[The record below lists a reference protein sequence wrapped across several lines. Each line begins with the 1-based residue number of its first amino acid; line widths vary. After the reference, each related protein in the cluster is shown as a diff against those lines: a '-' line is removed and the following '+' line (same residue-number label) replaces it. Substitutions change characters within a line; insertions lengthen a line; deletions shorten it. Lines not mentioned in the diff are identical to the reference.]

1 MADFLSRLDETLPKE
16 EVQDYLDKIPY
27 PGVKAVLDNAITPL
41 EERAEVG
48 VRPDPEG
55 VKANPEE
62 AVATRA
68 AKLASTN
75 IIDWKVEQKD
85 DPVLY
90 QVVKHLRA
98 SRETFKGALLTV
110 LDKKATTAYVK
121 AKEQL
126 LLKNGL
132 LYRKTNIGPAKETI
146 FQFVVPQRHRSAA
159 MDGCHREAAH
169 QGQRR
174 SASLMQERFWW
185 PGMARDLRNR
195 IRKCGRCRKFEAAP
209 PIAPMQPLTCSG
221 PGELL
226 HVDFTSIEET
236 VPLKEEPVIRNVLV
250 LQDHF
255 SKYVV
260 AYVVKDQTARTA
272 AVTLRNGYFGLFGAP
287 AYLVSDQGKA
297 FTGHLITHLCEL
309 YGVHKLRTSPYHAQT
324 NGQVERMNQTI
335 IRMIGKL
342 AEDKKAH
349 WSEHLPELLSAYNGT
364 RSAVTGYSP
373 YYLLFG
379 RKNRMPV
386 DCLFPTLYE
395 SPHRTKMEVSVATM
409 QKRLK
414 EAFEV
419 ARRLTYEEATKQ
431 RRYYDRRAGAVTLQP
446 GDVVMVR
453 TDSFVGKRKVKDRW
467 EDGGF
472 IVESQLGDWPVYKIR
487 CPSAD
492 DRQKP
497 KYWILHQNRLLLV
510 ADEDVDDASGQAQA
524 KATPTIPNATHEA
537 LSVGVGSQE
546 SLPSLVTRQGGELTS
561 MVWLNGEFRT
571 KPWTQVVSGATP
583 SPPDLHVDEVSGDES
598 TAPEGT

>member
-1 MADFLSRLDETLPKE
+1 
-16 EVQDYLDKIPY
+16 
-27 PGVKAVLDNAITPL
+27 
-41 EERAEVG
+41 
-48 VRPDPEG
+48 
-55 VKANPEE
+55 
-62 AVATRA
+62 
-68 AKLASTN
+68 
-75 IIDWKVEQKD
+75 
-85 DPVLY
+85 
-90 QVVKHLRA
+90 
-98 SRETFKGALLTV
+98 
-110 LDKKATTAYVK
+110 
-121 AKEQL
+121 
-126 LLKNGL
+126 
-132 LYRKTNIGPAKETI
+132 
-146 FQFVVPQRHRSAA
+146 
-159 MDGCHREAAH
+159 
-169 QGQRR
+169 
-174 SASLMQERFWW
+174 MQERFWW
-185 PGMARDLRNR
+185 PGMARDLRNH

-260 AYVVKDQTARTA
+260 AYVVKDQTARMA

-342 AEDKKAH
+342 AEDKKAC

-386 DCLFPTLYE
+386 DCLFPTLCE

-414 EAFEV
+414 EPFEV
-419 ARRLTYEEATKQ
+419 ARCLTYEEATKQ

-446 GDVVMVR
+446 GDIVMVR
-453 TDSFVGKRKVKDRW
+453 SDGFVGKRKVKDRW
-467 EDGGF
+467 EDRGF
-472 IVESQLGDWPVYKIR
+472 IVESQLGTGLFTRFGV
-487 CPSAD
+487 
-492 DRQKP
+492 
-497 KYWILHQNRLLLV
+497 HLLMT
-510 ADEDVDDASGQAQA
+510 GGN
-524 KATPTIPNATHEA
+524 PNTGFSIGTAFC
-537 LSVGVGSQE
+537 LS
-546 SLPSLVTRQGGELTS
+546 PMRTS
-561 MVWLNGEFRT
+561 M
-571 KPWTQVVSGATP
+571 TP
-583 SPPDLHVDEVSGDES
+583 LAKHRLRRPQHSRMPPMRPCQLE
-598 TAPEGT
+598 

>member
-1 MADFLSRLDETLPKE
+1 MWPLP
-16 EVQDYLDKIPY
+16 QIRSSSSDCAY
-27 PGVKAVLDNAITPL
+27 
-41 EERAEVG
+41 
-48 VRPDPEG
+48 
-55 VKANPEE
+55 
-62 AVATRA
+62 A
-68 AKLASTN
+68 A
-75 IIDWKVEQKD
+75 
-85 DPVLY
+85 
-90 QVVKHLRA
+90 
-98 SRETFKGALLTV
+98 
-110 LDKKATTAYVK
+110 
-121 AKEQL
+121 
-126 LLKNGL
+126 
-132 LYRKTNIGPAKETI
+132 
-146 FQFVVPQRHRSAA
+146 
-159 MDGCHREAAH
+159 
-169 QGQRR
+169 
-174 SASLMQERFWW
+174 
-185 PGMARDLRNR
+185 
-195 IRKCGRCRKFEAAP
+195 
-209 PIAPMQPLTCSG
+209 LTCSG

-342 AEDKKAH
+342 GEDKKAR

-386 DCLFPTLYE
+386 DCLFPTLCE

-419 ARRLTYEEATKQ
+419 ARRLAYEEATKQ

-453 TDSFVGKRKVKDRW
+453 TDGFVGKRKVKDRW
-467 EDGGF
+467 KTGVSSLSLSWGTGLFTRFGVHLLMTGRNPNTGF
-472 IVESQLGDWPVYKIR
+472 SIGT
-487 CPSAD
+487 
-492 DRQKP
+492 
-497 KYWILHQNRLLLV
+497 
-510 ADEDVDDASGQAQA
+510 ASCLSPMRTSM
-524 KATPTIPNATHEA
+524 TPLATHR
-537 LSVGVGSQE
+537 LRRPQRS
-546 SLPSLVTRQGGELTS
+546 R
-561 MVWLNGEFRT
+561 M
-571 KPWTQVVSGATP
+571 
-583 SPPDLHVDEVSGDES
+583 PPMRPCQLE
-598 TAPEGT
+598 

>member
-1 MADFLSRLDETLPKE
+1 
-16 EVQDYLDKIPY
+16 
-27 PGVKAVLDNAITPL
+27 
-41 EERAEVG
+41 
-48 VRPDPEG
+48 
-55 VKANPEE
+55 
-62 AVATRA
+62 
-68 AKLASTN
+68 
-75 IIDWKVEQKD
+75 
-85 DPVLY
+85 
-90 QVVKHLRA
+90 
-98 SRETFKGALLTV
+98 
-110 LDKKATTAYVK
+110 
-121 AKEQL
+121 
-126 LLKNGL
+126 
-132 LYRKTNIGPAKETI
+132 
-146 FQFVVPQRHRSAA
+146 
-159 MDGCHREAAH
+159 
-169 QGQRR
+169 
-174 SASLMQERFWW
+174 
-185 PGMARDLRNR
+185 
-195 IRKCGRCRKFEAAP
+195 
-209 PIAPMQPLTCSG
+209 
-221 PGELL
+221 
-226 HVDFTSIEET
+226 
-236 VPLKEEPVIRNVLV
+236 
-250 LQDHF
+250 
-255 SKYVV
+255 
-260 AYVVKDQTARTA
+260 
-272 AVTLRNGYFGLFGAP
+272 
-287 AYLVSDQGKA
+287 
-297 FTGHLITHLCEL
+297 
-309 YGVHKLRTSPYHAQT
+309 
-324 NGQVERMNQTI
+324 MNQTI

-342 AEDKKAH
+342 AEDKKAR

-453 TDSFVGKRKVKDRW
+453 TDGFVGKRKVKDRW

-472 IVESQLGDWPVYKIR
+472 IVESQLRDWPVYKVR

-497 KYWILHQNRLLLV
+497 KYRILHRNRLLLV
-510 ADEDVDDASGQAQA
+510 ADEDVDDASGHAQA
-524 KATPTIPNATHEA
+524 KATPTLPNATQEA

-561 MVWLNGEFRT
+561 MVWLNGVFRT

-598 TAPEGT
+598 TEPEGT

>member
-1 MADFLSRLDETLPKE
+1 M
-16 EVQDYLDKIPY
+16 
-27 PGVKAVLDNAITPL
+27 DNAITPL
-41 EERAEVG
+41 EERAELG
-48 VRPDPEG
+48 VRPNPEG
-55 VKANPEE
+55 VKVNQEE
-62 AVATRA
+62 AVVTRA

-90 QVVKHLRA
+90 QVVKRLRA
-98 SRETFKGALLTV
+98 PRETFKEALLTV

-132 LYRKTNIGPAKETI
+132 LYRKTHIGPAKETI

-159 MDGCHREAAH
+159 MDGCHHEAAH

-185 PGMARDLRNR
+185 PGMAQDLCNR

-236 VPLKEEPVIRNVLV
+236 VPLKEEPVISNVLV

-342 AEDKKAH
+342 AEDKKAR

-386 DCLFPTLYE
+386 DCLFPTLCE

-431 RRYYDRRAGAVTLQP
+431 RRYYDRRAGAITLQP
-446 GDVVMVR
+446 G
-453 TDSFVGKRKVKDRW
+453 TLLWFVPMALW
-467 EDGGF
+467 
-472 IVESQLGDWPVYKIR
+472 
-487 CPSAD
+487 
-492 DRQKP
+492 
-497 KYWILHQNRLLLV
+497 
-510 ADEDVDDASGQAQA
+510 AS
-524 KATPTIPNATHEA
+524 E
-537 LSVGVGSQE
+537 
-546 SLPSLVTRQGGELTS
+546 R
-561 MVWLNGEFRT
+561 
-571 KPWTQVVSGATP
+571 
-583 SPPDLHVDEVSGDES
+583 
-598 TAPEGT
+598 

>member
-1 MADFLSRLDETLPKE
+1 M
-16 EVQDYLDKIPY
+16 
-27 PGVKAVLDNAITPL
+27 
-41 EERAEVG
+41 
-48 VRPDPEG
+48 
-55 VKANPEE
+55 
-62 AVATRA
+62 
-68 AKLASTN
+68 
-75 IIDWKVEQKD
+75 
-85 DPVLY
+85 
-90 QVVKHLRA
+90 
-98 SRETFKGALLTV
+98 
-110 LDKKATTAYVK
+110 
-121 AKEQL
+121 
-126 LLKNGL
+126 
-132 LYRKTNIGPAKETI
+132 
-146 FQFVVPQRHRSAA
+146 
-159 MDGCHREAAH
+159 
-169 QGQRR
+169 
-174 SASLMQERFWW
+174 
-185 PGMARDLRNR
+185 
-195 IRKCGRCRKFEAAP
+195 
-209 PIAPMQPLTCSG
+209 
-221 PGELL
+221 
-226 HVDFTSIEET
+226 
-236 VPLKEEPVIRNVLV
+236 
-250 LQDHF
+250 
-255 SKYVV
+255 
-260 AYVVKDQTARTA
+260 
-272 AVTLRNGYFGLFGAP
+272 
-287 AYLVSDQGKA
+287 
-297 FTGHLITHLCEL
+297 
-309 YGVHKLRTSPYHAQT
+309 HKLRTSPYYAQT

-342 AEDKKAH
+342 AEDKKAR

-395 SPHRTKMEVSVATM
+395 SPHRTKMGVSVATM

-431 RRYYDRRAGAVTLQP
+431 CRYYDRRAGAVTLQP

-453 TDSFVGKRKVKDRW
+453 TDSFVGKRKVKDHW

-472 IVESQLGDWPVYKIR
+472 IVESQLGDWPVYKVR

-497 KYWILHQNRLLLV
+497 KYRILHRNRLLLV
-510 ADEDVDDASGQAQA
+510 ADEDVDDASGHAQA
-524 KATPTIPNATHEA
+524 KATPTLPNATHEA

-598 TAPEGT
+598 TEPEGT

>member
-1 MADFLSRLDETLPKE
+1 
-16 EVQDYLDKIPY
+16 
-27 PGVKAVLDNAITPL
+27 
-41 EERAEVG
+41 
-48 VRPDPEG
+48 
-55 VKANPEE
+55 
-62 AVATRA
+62 
-68 AKLASTN
+68 
-75 IIDWKVEQKD
+75 
-85 DPVLY
+85 
-90 QVVKHLRA
+90 
-98 SRETFKGALLTV
+98 
-110 LDKKATTAYVK
+110 
-121 AKEQL
+121 
-126 LLKNGL
+126 
-132 LYRKTNIGPAKETI
+132 
-146 FQFVVPQRHRSAA
+146 
-159 MDGCHREAAH
+159 
-169 QGQRR
+169 
-174 SASLMQERFWW
+174 
-185 PGMARDLRNR
+185 MARDLRNR

-226 HVDFTSIEET
+226 QADFTSIEET

-260 AYVVKDQTARTA
+260 TYVVKDQTARMA
-272 AVTLRNGYFGLFGAP
+272 AVTPRNGYFGLFGAP

-324 NGQVERMNQTI
+324 NEQVERMNQTI

-386 DCLFPTLYE
+386 DCLFPTLCE

-453 TDSFVGKRKVKDRW
+453 TDGFVGKRKVKDRW

-472 IVESQLGDWPVYKIR
+472 IVESQLGDWPVYKVR

-492 DRQKP
+492 DRRKP
-497 KYWILHQNRLLLV
+497 KYWILHRNRLLLV

-524 KATPTIPNATHEA
+524 KVTPTLPNATHEA

-546 SLPSLVTRQGGELTS
+546 PLPSLVTRQGGELTS

-571 KPWTQVVSGATP
+571 KPWTQVMSGATP

-598 TAPEGT
+598 TEPEGT

>member
-1 MADFLSRLDETLPKE
+1 
-16 EVQDYLDKIPY
+16 
-27 PGVKAVLDNAITPL
+27 
-41 EERAEVG
+41 
-48 VRPDPEG
+48 
-55 VKANPEE
+55 
-62 AVATRA
+62 
-68 AKLASTN
+68 
-75 IIDWKVEQKD
+75 
-85 DPVLY
+85 
-90 QVVKHLRA
+90 
-98 SRETFKGALLTV
+98 
-110 LDKKATTAYVK
+110 
-121 AKEQL
+121 
-126 LLKNGL
+126 
-132 LYRKTNIGPAKETI
+132 
-146 FQFVVPQRHRSAA
+146 

-185 PGMARDLRNR
+185 PGMAQDLRNR

-260 AYVVKDQTARTA
+260 AYVVKDQTAPTA

-287 AYLVSDQGKA
+287 TYLVSDQGKA

-342 AEDKKAH
+342 AEDKKAR

-386 DCLFPTLYE
+386 DCLFPTLCE

-419 ARRLTYEEATKQ
+419 ARCLTYEEATKQ
-431 RRYYDRRAGAVTLQP
+431 RRYYDRRAGAVTLQS

-453 TDSFVGKRKVKDRW
+453 TDGFVGKRKVKDRW

-472 IVESQLGDWPVYKIR
+472 IVESQLGVINAV
-487 CPSAD
+487 SAKGPD
-492 DRQKP
+492 PASILTEAERQD
-497 KYWILHQNRLLLV
+497 LLLDKLDLSGL
-510 ADEDVDDASGQAQA
+510 DEWPTEQAE
-524 KATPTIPNATHEA
+524 KARGLLKEYHDIFFLEKQDMGHTKAAEHKIVLKDPDTPPFKEQFCRIP
-537 LSVGVGSQE
+537 
-546 SLPSLVTRQGGELTS
+546 
-561 MVWLNGEFRT
+561 
-571 KPWTQVVSGATP
+571 
-583 SPPDLHVDEVSGDES
+583 PPQLDEVREHLKLMLDAGVI
-598 TAPEGT
+598 